1 MIIIHKINDF
11 LFNLFPKIRENKNS
25 SDLLKEGLAD
35 YYTFGPFRPKVDIE
49 GDFVRIEID
58 TSAIS
63 SQKAEFDAA
72 VKYCEA
78 RKFSKAKPILEKL
91 IKENPTVAEYH
102 RILGQ
107 IYSEEGDQNKAV
119 NCLID
124 ALRWDPKN
132 AHALIMMGNIF
143 ARHYND
149 IETAMKYYEQAL
161 TVKPDD
167 HIALNNI
174 GANLMQLGKIK
185 EAERCFENAFK
196 INDSYPNTLYA
207 LAMLND
213 LKGDYLKAFDFA
225 VQAMKKSKTSDL
237 LYKNAAA
244 LATEVSNKIA
254 AQTDRQTDR
263 YPAYQRVSA

>member
-11 LFNLFPKIRENKNS
+11 LFNLFPKIREGKNS
-25 SDLLKEGLAD
+25 SDLLKEGLVD

-72 VKYCEA
+72 VKYCGNG
-78 RKFSKAKPILEKL
+78 KFNKAKPILEKL

-132 AHALIMMGNIF
+132 SHALIMMGNIF

-185 EAERCFENAFK
+185 EAEKYFENAFK

-207 LAMLND
+207 LAMVND
-213 LKGDYLKAFDFA
+213 FKGDHHKAFDFA
-225 VQAMKKSKTSDL
+225 VQSMKKSKTDDL
-237 LYKNAAA
+237 LYKNAVT
-244 LATEVSNKIA
+244 LATEVSNKVV

-263 YPAYQRVSA
+263 YSAYQRVFA